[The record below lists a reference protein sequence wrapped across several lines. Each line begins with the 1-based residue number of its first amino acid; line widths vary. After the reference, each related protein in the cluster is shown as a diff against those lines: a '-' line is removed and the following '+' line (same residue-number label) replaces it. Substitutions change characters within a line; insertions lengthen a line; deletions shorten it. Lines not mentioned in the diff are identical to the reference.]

1 MVHQECEAGVL
12 TLCLAF
18 SLYVLLTKFY
28 YKWTCH

>member
-12 TLCLAF
+12 TLCMAF

-28 YKWTCH
+28 CK